1 MHPIMPQFYPESLL
15 NPTGIL
21 DPDSPSPNLA
31 ASAHQTGTTIDRPRW
46 LHMRMTW
53 IVPIR
58 GQVSWPGTSEGRI
71 LADDKELARSP
82 YAKSKSYTQPIIWTP
97 GLLLG
102 FWKHLVRHRKLNTL
116 GPLAFAFIP
125 ATKNGAF
132 PDMIKVWC
140 DSKMAMKVRTLLSVF
155 YVEPPVG
162 IEQSTKEP
170 VPTGA
175 NAQEKG
181 GRKSKTKAEELAMTE
196 DKLITP
202 LRRCRLVLLDDT
214 GEPLLIS

>member
-1 MHPIMPQFYPESLL
+1 MPQFYPESLL
-15 NPTGIL
+15 NPTGTL
-21 DPDSPSPNLA
+21 DLDSPSPNLS
-31 ASAHQTGTTIDRPRW
+31 ASARQISTTIDRSRW
-46 LHMRMTW
+46 LHMRMAW

-58 GQVSWPGTSEGRI
+58 GQVPWHGTSEGRI
-71 LADDKELARSP
+71 LTDDKELAKSP
-82 YAKSKSYTQPIIWTP
+82 YAKSKSYTQPIMWTP

-102 FWKHLVRHRKLNTL
+102 FWKHLIRHRKLNTL

-125 ATKNGAF
+125 ATRNGAF

-140 DSKMAMKVRTLLSVF
+140 DSTMAMKVRTLLSVF
-155 YVEPPVG
+155 YEGRPMG
-162 IEQSTKEP
+162 IEQSQSETKES
-170 VPTGA
+170 VPAGA
-175 NAQEKG
+175 NTQEKD
-181 GRKSKTKAEELAMTE
+181 GRKPKRRTEEPAMAE